1 MLLGTVAAFTVLVT
15 FLGPENHASHFED
28 EEGSSQDDAYS
39 VDRQPRRYHLGG
51 EIRAGSLEIFQ
62 KQEQDI
68 EQVERV

>member
-39 VDRQPRRYHLGG
+39 VDRHPRRYHLGG